1 MINRKYFRTIL
12 FFIFSFLFIELS
24 SCSHISSS
32 DDDYNNQ
39 IFVFENTNPA
49 LAKISGFVI
58 DTTQIGAI
66 PSNSRT
72 ALPST
77 LSVTEPRRFK
87 VSAKNTGGS
96 SILTGE
102 VTITGTTI
110 SYSINLPVDEWTI
123 TVELFETYNAATN
136 EQINCIMKGSKVVT
150 VAAGATLLSVNIELY
165 FVAHTEGTGSA
176 KLKIETEF
184 ACNRIHIT
192 CNTHGTCLL
201 STNYTSGTLIENIP
215 EGTHNVA
222 FEFYDSANTRCF
234 YFTELINIFSGCVT
248 DVWKSQASYISTDGT
263 KIYLTSALVEKY
275 KLKTFYVC
283 STGYD
288 TNSGS
293 FFLPLRT
300 VQEAVNTITTINDG
314 ITEYGIVL
322 LDDFIKEVSSHN
334 LVEID
339 PSSTLKLKIS
349 SYSSNH
355 KIDAEGSS
363 RVLYIGTNAS
373 VTLENI
379 TITKGNISGQGGGI
393 YVAGTLNLNNSIVT
407 ENESLSGG
415 GIYVAGT
422 LNVNNGT
429 KITNNT
435 ASNCGAGIY
444 VCNGMLNFSGNSE
457 ISGNIATG
465 TGSLNGGGGIY
476 LEESTLTSGTATS
489 VLLKNN
495 KAYKNG
501 GGIFISQSSIANINH
516 FEITENIANSQNANN
531 NYMGGG
537 IYVVA
542 DASDSSINASTLS
555 IENSSVYG
563 NEVIYGYGGG
573 IFIDKNCN
581 FNLNRETI
589 IGNATKPNGACSNF
603 IGETSGNGIYAKQCS
618 MTFDGDITIFENEAV
633 ALNGTQITLSDH
645 FEQPAYTILLQPE
658 PYTVG
663 TQILTGAGL
672 AKYTSFKVED
682 ENWEI
687 RSDGKLQKVEIA
699 KKFIQITDFS
709 GLKTVSEYGTLPSGT
724 KTILIST
731 LEDLQTL
738 AEWNKTVAIENHV
751 FLLTT
756 NISVPSDW
764 YGLGVE
770 QTFNTIFDGN
780 GYTIT
785 FYNTNSG
792 LVKISGKDSC
802 IKNLTTDG
810 SISFNQNIGAIV
822 STVKGSSIIEN
833 CVNKATINN
842 SSASTSFYT
851 GGIVGKKQSGLC
863 KIINCIN
870 EGTITAPSC
879 KYVGGIV
886 GGTDSGYNTEVEN
899 CANIGSIG
907 STTSTYVGGIIGGTT
922 SDDYVRNCY
931 NNGVIN
937 GTGNYVA
944 SIAGYHN
951 SSMTIEHC
959 YFNSSKCSKVYEN
972 STSAPDITA
981 FTSSSTLETNLNSWI
996 EINDS
1001 DHITYYNW
1009 ETKTGSSTPTLKYSR

>member
-150 VAAGATLLSVNIELY
+150 VAAGATLLPVNIELY

-201 STNYTSGTLIENIP
+201 STDYTSGTLIENIP

-355 KIDAEGSS
+355 KINAEGSS

-379 TITKGNISGQGGGI
+379 TITNGSISGQ
-393 YVAGTLNLNNSIVT
+393 
-407 ENESLSGG
+407 GG

-429 KITNNT
+429 KITNNI
-435 ASNCGAGIY
+435 ASECGGGIY
-444 VCNGMLNFSGNSE
+444 GFNGTLNFSGNSE
-457 ISGNIATG
+457 ISGNTATG
-465 TGSLNGGGGIY
+465 TESLNGGGGIY
-476 LEESTLTSGTATS
+476 LEKSTLTSGTATS

-501 GGIFISQSSIANINH
+501 GGLLVSQKSNATLKN
-516 FEITENIANSQNANN
+516 FEIAENKANSERANN

-603 IGETSGNGIYAKQCS
+603 IGETSGNGIYAKNCS
-618 MTFDGDITIFENEAV
+618 MTFDGNITIFENEAI
-633 ALNGTQITLSDH
+633 ALKNAPITLTDH
-645 FEQPAYTILLQPE
+645 FEQPTYTILLQPE
-658 PYTVG
+658 TYTVG

-672 AKYTSFKVED
+672 EKYTSFKVQNED
-682 ENWEI
+682 WEI
-687 RSDGKLQKVEIA
+687 SSDGKLQKVEIA

-709 GLKTVSEYGTLPSGT
+709 GLKTASEWGTLPSET

-731 LEDLQTL
+731 LGDLQTL

-764 YGLGVE
+764 YGLGVD
-770 QTFNTIFDGN
+770 QTFITTFDGN

-785 FYNTNSG
+785 FNNTSCG
-792 LVKISGKDSC
+792 LVRILSRNGY
-802 IKNLTTDG
+802 IKNLTIDG
-810 SISFNQNIGAIV
+810 SISFNQNIGGIV
-822 STVKGSSIIEN
+822 STVKGSSTIEN
-833 CVNKATINN
+833 CVNKAAINN
-842 SSASTSFYT
+842 SSASQSFYT

-907 STTSTYVGGIIGGTT
+907 SANSTYVGGIIGGTFSNDIVT
-922 SDDYVRNCY
+922 NSY

-972 STSAPDITA
+972 STSDPNITA
-981 FTSSSTLETNLNSWI
+981 FSSSSALETSLNSWI

-1001 DHITYYNW
+1001 AHITYYNW